1 MPGLVRRLLLR
12 GSALIL
18 LAAFLGASAAF
29 SQQDPVIGPGD
40 VLLITV
46 VGEPGL
52 SGTYTVRGDGVIVF
66 PVLGE
71 VSAVGATPKE
81 LADRLSTA
89 LRRYLRNPRVQ
100 VSFQQVVPRKLF
112 VYVLGQVARPG
123 SYEYQPGLSLAEVIA
138 QAGGP
143 TTRAALRN
151 VFVIRK
157 NRQITV
163 DLEALLLR
171 GNAAQNVFLEPGD
184 VIIVSQSEER
194 VHVLGEVAKPGYYDL
209 REGDRLLDIIQKA
222 GWFTP
227 KAGPDRISVMRND
240 GQQVRVDLVAYLQKG
255 AADQNI
261 SVMPGDVIFVP
272 ETDNRA
278 AVIGEVKNPGSY
290 VVRPGMRVVS
300 LILDAGGPTD
310 KANLRDV
317 ALVRQ
322 TNGRHTVI
330 RMNVEQYLRQGGE
343 ASLNLEIAP
352 GDVVFIPE
360 RARPFS
366 WESFFDWL
374 GRLTFFLFLF
384 R

>member
-1 MPGLVRRLLLR
+1 MKGLFRTQVVRAA
-12 GSALIL
+12 ALVVAVL
-18 LAAFLGASAAF
+18 LAPTTAGA
-29 SQQDPVIGPGD
+29 QQDPVIGPGD

-46 VGEPGL
+46 VGEPGM

-71 VSAVGATPKE
+71 VAAAGATPKE
-81 LADRLSTA
+81 LGDRLAAA

-100 VSFQQVVPRKLF
+100 VSFLQVVPRKLF
-112 VYVLGQVARPG
+112 VYVLGQVVRPG

-143 TTRAALRN
+143 TARAALRA

-171 GNAAQNVFLEPGD
+171 GNAAQNVLLEPGD
-184 VIIVSQSEER
+184 VIVVSQSEDR
-194 VHVLGEVAKPGYYDL
+194 VHVLGEVTKPGYYDL
-209 REGDRLLDIIQKA
+209 REGERLLDVIQKA

-227 KAGPDRISVMRND
+227 KAGPDRISIMRND
-240 GQQVRVDLVAYLQKG
+240 GQQVRVDLVAFLQKG
-255 AADQNI
+255 AAEQN
-261 SVMPGDVIFVP
+261 VLLQPGDVIYVP

-290 VVRPGMRVVS
+290 VVRPGMRVAN
-300 LILDAGGPTD
+300 LLLDAGGPTD

-322 TNGRHTVI
+322 VNGRPTVVRI
-330 RMNVEQYLRQGGE
+330 NLEQYLRQGGE
-343 ASLNLEIAP
+343 VGLNLEVAP
-352 GDVVFIPE
+352 GDVVFVPE
-360 RARPFS
+360 RPQPFT
-366 WESFFDWL
+366 WNAFFDWL
-374 GRLTFFLFLF
+374 QRLTFFLFLF

>member
-1 MPGLVRRLLLR
+1 MNRPILRLSLR
-12 GSALIL
+12 GVALLMTAIL
-18 LAAFLGASAAF
+18 SGSPLAFG
-29 SQQDPVIGPGD
+29 QQDPVIGPGD

-52 SGTYTVRGDGVIVF
+52 SGSFTVRGDGVIVF

-71 VSAVGATPKE
+71 VTAVGATPKE
-81 LADRLSTA
+81 LGERLTAA

-112 VYVLGQVARPG
+112 VYVLGQVVRPG
-123 SYEYQPGLSLAEVIA
+123 SYEYQPGLFLAEVVA

-143 TTRAALRN
+143 TARAALRN
-151 VFVIRK
+151 VFVIRR

-171 GNAAQNVFLEPGD
+171 GDATQNVLLEPGD
-184 VIIVSQSEER
+184 VIIVSQSEDR
-194 VHVLGEVAKPGYYDL
+194 VHILGEVAKPGYYDL
-209 REGDRLLDIIQKA
+209 REGDRLLDVIQKA

-227 KAGPDRISVMRND
+227 KAGPDRISVMRAD
-240 GQQVRVDLVAYLQKG
+240 GQQIRVDLVAFLQKG

-261 SVMPGDVIFVP
+261 AVRPGDVVYVP

-290 VVRPGMRVVS
+290 VVRPGMRVATLLVE
-300 LILDAGGPTD
+300 AGGPTER
-310 KANLRDV
+310 ANLRDV
-317 ALVRQ
+317 ALIRQ
-322 TNGRHTVI
+322 INGRPTVV
-330 RMNVEQYLRQGGE
+330 RMNLEQYLRQGGE
-343 ASLNLEIAP
+343 VGLNLEVAP
-352 GDVVFIPE
+352 GDVVFVPE
-360 RARPFS
+360 RPQPFS
-366 WESFFDWL
+366 WNAFFDWL